1 MKRTSHKSF
10 NPFEFSTSTDNSE
23 YTESESKEEGD
34 KILTKGDGNFY
45 YLDFNKVE
53 KEVQEL
59 LKNPNTK
66 ISDLQGA
73 DKKRF
78 DYLRLAAQMFYD
90 TDKYKCFYDRVTK
103 YCKTVPDPMPGTIGG
118 YVCGCLASQ
127 NFIEPMCTSVCAD
140 GLAMP
145 KDATDFQHCTKMVIW
160 ATNEPTTTNGKSTD
174 NYKFKVIKDG
184 TKEPAYLF
192 LDVPDIHSFKG
203 FSVAEKTELEQYNIT
218 SVKVFGTQPT
228 PSGNTYTQLNQQ
240 PMSINDLKIR
250 RTTDSYLPSTSNIGI
265 GIVILVI
272 IIILILL
279 AIFCGGCFLG
289 F

>member
-127 NFIEPMCTSVCAD
+127 NFIEPMCTSVCAIGED
-140 GLAMP
+140 VDLFACVDSRADYAQSRAVTAGCRQRPRVAVR
-145 KDATDFQHCTKMVIW
+145 Q
-160 ATNEPTTTNGKSTD
+160 
-174 NYKFKVIKDG
+174 DG
-184 TKEPAYLF
+184 TAIGNQGRSMASHGFVEGEVFFADEAGLGNQGVANLLVWLAAQHRVEPLHAI
-192 LDVPDIHSFKG
+192 DGP
-203 FSVAEKTELEQYNIT
+203 EQVHRGWTRPRQFFANRRE
-218 SVKVFGTQPT
+218 VV
-228 PSGNTYTQLNQQ
+228 
-240 PMSINDLKIR
+240 IR
-250 RTTDSYLPSTSNIGI
+250 
-265 GIVILVI
+265 
-272 IIILILL
+272 
-279 AIFCGGCFLG
+279 IFCSSL
-289 F
+289 